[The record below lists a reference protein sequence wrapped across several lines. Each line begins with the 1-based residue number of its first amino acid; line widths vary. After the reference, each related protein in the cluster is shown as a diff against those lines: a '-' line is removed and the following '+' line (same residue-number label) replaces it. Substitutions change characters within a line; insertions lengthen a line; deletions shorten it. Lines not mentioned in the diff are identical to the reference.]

1 MADFQAAVKKTLIHE
16 GGYSNNP
23 HDAGGETYKGISR
36 VHHPDWEG
44 WAIIDGYKGRQ
55 DFLQA
60 LEADQRLQQLV
71 IQKYVDGYWK
81 NFYSQIDSQLVA
93 EKLFDCGVLFG
104 VGKAV
109 KILQAVLQPAF
120 PEVTPDGQFG
130 PTTLNAVNQAE
141 ENSLLQGYKTALVAY
156 TLRIVLA
163 HPEDRDFVAGWGRRI
178 NS

>member
-1 MADFQAAVKKTLIHE
+1 VSNFQEAVKKTLIHE
-16 GGYSNNP
+16 GGFVDNP
-23 HDAGGETYKGISR
+23 HDAGGRTKYGITQKDL
-36 VHHPDWEG
+36 PDVDIAQITPE
-44 WAIIDGYKGRQ
+44 
-55 DFLQA
+55 QA
-60 LEADQRLQQLV
+60 TVYYSEH
-71 IQKYVDGYWK
+71 YWK
-81 NFYSQIDSQLVA
+81 PLYAQIQSQSVA
-93 EKLFDCGVLFG
+93 EKIFDMGVLFG

>member
-1 MADFQAAVKKTLIHE
+1 MSNFQEAVKKTLIHE
-16 GGYSNNP
+16 GGFVDNP
-23 HDAGGETYKGISR
+23 HDAGGRTKYGITQKDL
-36 VHHPDWEG
+36 PDVDIAQITPE
-44 WAIIDGYKGRQ
+44 
-55 DFLQA
+55 QA
-60 LEADQRLQQLV
+60 TVYYSEH
-71 IQKYVDGYWK
+71 YWK
-81 NFYSQIDSQLVA
+81 PLYAQIQSQSVA
-93 EKLFDCGVLFG
+93 EKIFDMGVLFG

>member
-1 MADFQAAVKKTLIHE
+1 MANFNEAVKKTLIHE
-16 GGYSNNP
+16 GGFVNNKFDSGGPTKYGVTQKDMPDVDISQITPEQAAAYYSE
-23 HDAGGETYKGISR
+23 H
-36 VHHPDWEG
+36 
-44 WAIIDGYKGRQ
+44 
-55 DFLQA
+55 
-60 LEADQRLQQLV
+60 
-71 IQKYVDGYWK
+71 YWK
-81 NFYSQIDSQLVA
+81 PLYAQIESQIVA
-93 EKLFDCGVLFG
+93 EKIFDMGVLFG

-120 PEVTPDGQFG
+120 PEVTTDGQFG